1 MQVVVQRVLSK
12 TTYAESTID
21 NSFIERARKL
31 NMTAREYGF
40 IEEVIDGCCQTLEK
54 VATLGNAGSLYF
66 SPMRLLFRTIS
77 SSIFLMKALALGVR
91 NSKLQEALQTL
102 DRAIESLQDNNED
115 DNHMKLRYAT
125 LLNTQAA
132 RLRRSLISSVPTLE
146 APAVD
151 SSLLHRPLQS
161 LEIYP
166 SMTSALNNDHDGLSN
181 MSNMSGYDPED
192 PLDFDVND
200 WLSLPFEPSM
210 VPFGPGEGDSW
221 ARLDGV
227 DLNLE
232 FLWQLPA

>member
-1 MQVVVQRVLSK
+1 MQVVVQRVLAK
-12 TTYAESTID
+12 TTYGESTID
-21 NSFIERARKL
+21 HSFIERARQL

-40 IEEVIDGCCQTLEK
+40 IEEVIDGCCQTLET
-54 VATLGNAGSLYF
+54 VAALGTAGSLYF
-66 SPMRLLFRTIS
+66 SPMRFLFRTIS

-91 NSKLQEALQTL
+91 NSKLQEALQIL
-102 DRAIESLQDNNED
+102 DRAIESLQDNKED

-132 RLRRSLISSVPTLE
+132 RLRRSLMSSTSMIEASGVESGLLQRPLPTL
-146 APAVD
+146 D
-151 SSLLHRPLQS
+151 L
-161 LEIYP
+161 YP
-166 SMTSALNNDHDGLSN
+166 SMNQALNNDHEGLSN
-181 MSNMSGYDPED
+181 LSGFDPEG

-210 VPFGPGEGDSW
+210 VPFGPNEGDSW

-227 DLNLE
+227 DLDLE